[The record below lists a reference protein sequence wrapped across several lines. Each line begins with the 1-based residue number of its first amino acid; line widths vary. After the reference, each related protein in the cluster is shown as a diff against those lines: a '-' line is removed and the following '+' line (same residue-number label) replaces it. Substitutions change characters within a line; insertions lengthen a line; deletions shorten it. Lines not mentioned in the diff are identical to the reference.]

1 MRILMIED
9 DRDLCAAVAAGL
21 AREGWQLDA
30 CHDGEAGLCYLKE
43 GVYDVC
49 LLDRML
55 PGLDGLQLLRAARA
69 AGVSTP
75 VLLLTALGAVHD
87 KVDGLD
93 AGADDYLAKPFDL
106 RELAA
111 RVRALA
117 RRPGAPACKG
127 PVCFGDLALDA
138 SQLLL
143 TGPGGSAGLSRRECE
158 LLEALIRGGGQLLP
172 RGLLL
177 GKVWGPY
184 SEVEDANLDS
194 YIHFV
199 RRRLLAVKA
208 RTLLV
213 TVRGVGY
220 RLEAPRA

>member
-1 MRILMIED
+1 MRILMVED

-21 AREGWQLDA
+21 SAEGWQLDA

-43 GVYDVC
+43 NIYDVC

-55 PGLDGLQLLRAARA
+55 PGLDGLRLLRAARA
-69 AGVSTP
+69 AGVATP
-75 VLLLTALGAVHD
+75 VLLLTALGSVGD
-87 KVDGLD
+87 RVDGLD
-93 AGADDYLAKPFDL
+93 AGADDYLPKPFDL

-117 RRPGAPACKG
+117 RRPAGQPSDG
-127 PVCFGDLALDA
+127 PLRFGDLELDGP
-138 SQLLL
+138 QLAL
-143 TGPGGSAGLSRRECE
+143 TGPGGRITLSRRECE
-158 LLEALIRGGGQLLP
+158 LLDVLMRGGGQLLA

-184 SEVEDANLDS
+184 GEVEEANLDS
-194 YIHFV
+194 YVHFV
-199 RRRLLAVKA
+199 RRRLRAVQA
-208 RTLLV
+208 RTRLA

-220 RLEAPRA
+220 RLEAPDA